1 MQPTWEESKE
11 DNGWEEEEEG
21 GGKNLAMGCQQ
32 ERATKRDR
40 LLFF

>member
-11 DNGWEEEEEG
+11 DNGWEEEEG

-32 ERATKRDR
+32 ERATNRDR